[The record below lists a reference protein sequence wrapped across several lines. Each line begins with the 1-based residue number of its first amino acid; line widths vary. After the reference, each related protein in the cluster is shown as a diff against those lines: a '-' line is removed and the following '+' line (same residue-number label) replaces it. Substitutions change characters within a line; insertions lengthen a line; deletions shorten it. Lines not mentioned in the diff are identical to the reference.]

1 MDAMTMN
8 TMLVELLTFRMKLDS
23 GEGESS
29 APITFDATFQRD
41 TDASELELMQWFM
54 NDLEVAPSELSIS
67 PDRINVK
74 YTNDPEST
82 GSKPV
87 LSGDN
92 WQYLQNLAE
101 SFMEQVNYISER
113 VGETLDVD
121 AFAGE
126 TMIFNGVGVNRLMKK
141 YVNHNMSVTKDGDF
155 STFGTHFEAG
165 GVMMLGGLGD
175 SKPVL
180 VANPKGYSV
189 FDADGE
195 LVDWIN
201 E

>member
-8 TMLVELLTFRMKLDS
+8 AMLVELLTFRMKLDS

-41 TDASELELMQWFM
+41 TDASELELTQWFM
-54 NDLEVAPSELSIS
+54 NELEVTPSALSIS
-67 PDRINVK
+67 PAQIKVK

-87 LSGDN
+87 FSGDN

-126 TMIFNGVGVNRLMKK
+126 TMIFNVVGVNRLMKK
-141 YVNHNMSVTKDGDF
+141 YVNHNMSVTRDGDF

-165 GVMMLGGLGD
+165 GVMMLDGLGD
-175 SKPVL
+175 SKPML

-189 FDADGE
+189 FNADGE

>member
-54 NDLEVAPSELSIS
+54 NELEVTPSALSIS
-67 PDRINVK
+67 PANIYVK

-87 LSGDN
+87 FSGDN

-101 SFMEQVNYISER
+101 SFMEQVNCISEQ

-121 AFAGE
+121 AFTGE
-126 TMIFNGVGVNRLMKK
+126 TMIFIGVGVNQLMKK
-141 YVNHNMSVTKDGDF
+141 YVNHNMPVTRDGDF

-165 GVMMLGGLGD
+165 GVMMLGDVGN
-175 SKPVL
+175 SKPML